1 VPPELSS
8 CVRLPSEP
16 RSPEARR
23 RLVLD
28 GEVLLQS
35 SRIPQSIGVAVI
47 TNIPPA
53 VRNLD
58 GPDDD
63 SRRQVAGMLGNLSPS
78 GGRVRW
84 TKTGIQV
91 DPLLI
96 FVGRERYSHIFL
108 LRRISSTYGWRMLMA
123 RTGLVPRAAANR
135 RDVEAR
141 LCMLRELYPVGTS
154 GRTRTLSHFSND
166 LSWPVPAGSVLPGR
180 GPEVRGNR

>member
-1 VPPELSS
+1 VAARLKGVARP
-8 CVRLPSEP
+8 LPSEP

-84 TKTGIQV
+84 TKTSIQV
-91 DPLLI
+91 DPLPDIRWTGAILPYLLAAKNQ
-96 FVGRERYSHIFL
+96 FDVRLADADGPNWSGATCSREP
-108 LRRISSTYGWRMLMA
+108 A
-123 RTGLVPRAAANR
+123 R
-135 RDVEAR
+135 
-141 LCMLRELYPVGTS
+141 C
-154 GRTRTLSHFSND
+154 
-166 LSWPVPAGSVLPGR
+166 
-180 GPEVRGNR
+180 